1 LIGPVGIAALV
12 ALFSWWFF
20 TGASL
25 LIVRGAD
32 QRGPNAH
39 RIATL
44 LALPTLLLGAFGFC
58 MTLEG
63 SSAAQIYLG
72 FLSTLAIWG
81 WIELAFLT
89 GVIAGPNRSDAPKN
103 IPEWERFIR
112 AWGTIAYHEMLLLA
126 ALLVVLYFGWGSENI
141 IGLWT
146 FVILYFAR
154 ISAKLNLFFGVPRIN
169 IEFLPKPLGH
179 LPSHFKVAQLNWV
192 FPISITALSFATAC
206 WLERLYTT
214 GDLSAQIGFTLLA
227 SLSALALLEHWL
239 MVLPLPDAK
248 LWRWMLPARDNET
261 PDLRPEDAHGL

>member
-1 LIGPVGIAALV
+1 MIGPVGIAALV

-20 TGASL
+20 TGAIL

-44 LALPTLLLGAFGFC
+44 LALPTLLLAAFGFWI
-58 MTLEG
+58 TLEG
-63 SSAAQIYLG
+63 SSPAQIYLG
-72 FLSTLAIWG
+72 FLSALAIWG

-89 GVIAGPNRSDAPKN
+89 GVIAGPNRNDAPKE

-126 ALLVVLYFGWGSENI
+126 ALLTVLYFGWGAENT

-169 IEFLPKPLGH
+169 TVSYTH
-179 LPSHFKVAQLNWV
+179 LRAH
-192 FPISITALSFATAC
+192 
-206 WLERLYTT
+206 
-214 GDLSAQIGFTLLA
+214 
-227 SLSALALLEHWL
+227 
-239 MVLPLPDAK
+239 
-248 LWRWMLPARDNET
+248 ET
-261 PDLRPEDAHGL
+261 